1 MIPNLSSIPLV
12 LSDPIFR
19 HVATDTLTVKL
30 ATKASLAQ
38 VNAPDKVTV
47 ALMMIKPIIFTLIKT
62 PLK

>member
-12 LSDPIFR
+12 LSDTIFR
-19 HVATDTLTVKL
+19 RVATDTLTVKL
-30 ATKASLAQ
+30 ATKVSLAQ

-47 ALMMIKPIIFTLIKT
+47 AFMMIKSIIFTLIKT